1 MGNPEI
7 ENNCT
12 LYICT
17 DNYETPTISEI
28 QKKLESQ
35 NVEKKIEG
43 MEHLIFNIIQ
53 GEPYGNM
60 LMCVI
65 RFIVPHKDHR
75 LKKLTHI
82 FFEVVDKCKSD
93 GSLKEEMLLV
103 CNALRNDIISPNE
116 YVRGST
122 LRLLSKI
129 KNLKIIEP
137 LIEAITKNLN
147 HRHSYVRKN
156 AISCIHTII
165 KEHGSDVIP
174 NSVKEVEKILFLEN
188 DISTKRSA
196 LSMLIDVDP
205 MTTLKYILSLNDQLY
220 DTADVILLEVIHLFK
235 KLYIPHVFDNS
246 YLLINEEDEENE
258 EDKGVRRGGGAGMSG
273 SGPHPH
279 PHPHGEHEEEV
290 EGDEVLGGY
299 QSDGEIDL
307 FAYLLS
313 GDERSPCKEGNVSSA
328 TNNTK
333 PSSETNGGML
343 NVLSEEIQFRK
354 NKMNESDYNQYK
366 NNVIKIL
373 LNMVNKNV
381 SNSVL
386 YEGACCLLYMSTS
399 ELSIKT
405 ASECFIKLL
414 INQHDNNI
422 KLIVIDRLYY
432 IMCKWK
438 KVLENYVMDLLRALN
453 FPSKDIRVKI
463 LNLVLHIL
471 SSRNVHLVLGVLKK
485 ELLKLNSTVMYS
497 KNIFSSGGGNN
508 SGVVASS
515 NAGAN
520 GGSSSASGVPN
531 TGVSNT
537 GENNSVTNNLSTN
550 YQEIMSYKKILLK
563 SMQHIC
569 NMFSTECLSMV
580 DLLLTYVN
588 DEEKEINYEAAVCIR
603 KLANNLSLQS
613 TILNKI
619 GDVVFE
625 VKKPHILRIFFW
637 VLGQYMQGEQV
648 ILQFLENLYEHLV
661 PILGSNIQADVMS
674 RIQNEK
680 FKKNKVVMNFNAT
693 ATSSSCVPSPAFQAK
708 TVVLEDGTYATE
720 AVWKSQSASPGDD
733 SPGELNSF
741 AYNLLA
747 DNDDLLLSV
756 LCVCVTKLY
765 VKLVATVRGEAFG
778 FLGPAL
784 VQPRADNGAAN
795 GADNSAAA
803 NAANPTNSAAH
814 RVNRFRNKGIYILAS
829 LAKYLSQKNE
839 NKSALDVHYDDSNV
853 VRVNQCLKI
862 FLHIT
867 CNMSS
872 MDDCTKKL
880 VLTFLSGNEY
890 YQKFLHKEEEKYS
903 SIYSGTQRHVGV
915 ACADDVSLVG
925 EEDAKGGL
933 STTLSPPPTQ
943 TNENK
948 QSVDDEIYFRIL
960 KEKKNVLNMFD
971 ERSVEVDERDVLMDE
986 KLDKLKLKYTLSN
999 DILFEENEFKFP
1011 SFKHNY
1017 SSLFMAKLYNSQKLT
1032 GVDDDLFIEAVPI
1045 ISNINLIIELYI
1057 YNQSGAYLQNIF
1069 IGLSTHGNLKPIDKI
1084 PVFNLGPNE
1093 KKKFKISV
1101 KVHTTEA
1108 GIIFGY
1114 VFYERKNENKK
1125 NYIVLS
1131 ELNINM
1137 TDYINASFISSHV
1150 FRIMWSEFEW
1160 ENKININTSIR
1171 WGGAAIMNIF
1181 IGLSTHGNL
1190 KPIDKIPVFNLGPNE
1205 KKKFKISVKVHTTEA
1220 GIIFGYVFYERKNE
1234 NKKNY
1239 IVLSELNINMTDYIN
1254 ASFISSHVFR
1264 IMWSEFEWEN
1274 KININTSI
1282 RDAFELLKLI
1292 IKQTNM
1298 TIVERFM
1305 PLEYYEKEAKNRPE
1319 QANISPIDIYIS
1331 YISTLEDLKCLVNNS
1346 AFFAVNLFSRSIF
1359 GEDSLANLSV
1369 QKNPDGRLSGSI
1381 RVRSRTQGIAL
1392 SLGDKITLVQ
1402 TGLSMDAQ

>member
-1 MGNPEI
+1 MGSPEL
-7 ENNCT
+7 EKNCT

-17 DNYETPTISEI
+17 DNCETASNSEI

-53 GEPYGNM
+53 GEPCGNL

-137 LIEAITKNLN
+137 LIEAITKNLS

-165 KEHGSDVIP
+165 KEHGGDVIP

-235 KLYIPHVFDNS
+235 KLYIPHVFDS
-246 YLLINEEDEENE
+246 SFLLIGDEDEEGEAEEEEE
-258 EDKGVRRGGGAGMSG
+258 EDKS
-273 SGPHPH
+273 
-279 PHPHGEHEEEV
+279 
-290 EGDEVLGGY
+290 GGY

-313 GDERSPCKEGNVSSA
+313 GEEAPLQQGGAPVGKRTIHTTGMNQALGSHLLSGSNPLGGTPHRSNESS
-328 TNNTK
+328 
-333 PSSETNGGML
+333 GGML

-354 NKMNESDYNQYK
+354 NKLCESDYSQYK
-366 NNVIKIL
+366 SNVVKIL
-373 LNMVNKNV
+373 LNMMSKNV

-386 YEGACCLLYMSTS
+386 YEGACCLLYMSSS
-399 ELSIKT
+399 EVSIKT

-438 KVLENYVMDLLRALN
+438 KVLESYVMDLLRALN
-453 FPSKDIRVKI
+453 FPSRDIKVKI

-485 ELLKLNSTVMYS
+485 ELLKLNTTVMYS
-497 KNIFSSGGGNN
+497 KNVFANGGGGNGN
-508 SGVVASS
+508 AVVGPS
-515 NAGAN
+515 NAGAS
-520 GGSSSASGVPN
+520 GGSASPSGAP
-531 TGVSNT
+531 TPGVSSVGETNT
-537 GENNSVTNNLSTN
+537 VGNNLSTN
-550 YQEIMSYKKILLK
+550 YQEMISYKKILLK

-569 NMFSTECLSMV
+569 NMFSNECLSMV

-588 DEEKEINYEAAVCIR
+588 DEEREINYEAAVCIR
-603 KLANNLSLQS
+603 KLANNPSLQS
-613 TILNKI
+613 TILQKI
-619 GDVVFE
+619 GDVIFD
-625 VKKPHILRIFFW
+625 VKQPHILRIFFW
-637 VLGQYMQGEQV
+637 VLGQYMQGEEL
-648 ILQFLENLYEHLV
+648 ILKFLDKLYEHLV
-661 PILGSNIQADVMS
+661 PLLGSNIQS
-674 RIQNEK
+674 ETINRLQSEK
-680 FKKNKVVMNFNAT
+680 FKKSKMVMNFNAN
-693 ATSSSCVPSPAFQAK
+693 SSPASPTIQTK

-720 AVWKSQSASPGDD
+720 AVWKKQSAAAPGDD
-733 SPGELNSF
+733 SPPGELTPF

-756 LCVCVTKLY
+756 LCVCITKLY
-765 VKLVATVRGEAFG
+765 LKLVAAVGGEPFR
-778 FLGPAL
+778 FLG
-784 VQPRADNGAAN
+784 GAARSADG
-795 GADNSAAA
+795 GAVDKKCATASPAKSAANSA
-803 NAANPTNSAAH
+803 NA
-814 RVNRFRNKGIYILAS
+814 FRNKGIYILAS
-829 LAKYLSQKNE
+829 VVKYLGQKNAS
-839 NKSALDVHYDDSNV
+839 KSALDAHYNDSNV
-853 VRVNQCLKI
+853 VRVSQCLKI
-862 FLHIT
+862 FLNVT
-867 CNMSS
+867 CS
-872 MDDCTKKL
+872 MGTLDDSAKKL
-880 VLTFLSGNEY
+880 IRTFLSGDEY
-890 YQKFLHKEEEKYS
+890 YQKFLHREGEKYS
-903 SIYSGTQRHVGV
+903 SVYSSVYPSSYRQLGV
-915 ACADDVSLVG
+915 PLPGASPLGDATTDGDHLG
-925 EEDAKGGL
+925 EGPMETPKGV
-933 STTLSPPPTQ
+933 TTLPPPPTQ
-943 TNENK
+943 PKENK

-960 KEKKNVLNMFD
+960 KEKKNVLNILE
-971 ERSVEVDERDVLMDE
+971 ERSTLMEERSTLMEERSSSLMDE
-986 KLDKLKLKYTLSN
+986 RAVLMEENLEKLKLKYTLSN
-999 DILFEENEFKFP
+999 DILFGENEFKLP
-1011 SFKHNY
+1011 SFKHDC
-1017 SSLFMAKLYNSQKLT
+1017 SSLFMAKLYNSQRLT
-1032 GVDDDLFIEAVPI
+1032 GTDDDLFIEAVPI
-1045 ISNINLIIELYI
+1045 VSNVNLIVEFYI
-1057 YNQSGAYLQNIF
+1057 YNQSGAYLQSIF
-1069 IGLSTHGNLKPIDKI
+1069 ISLSTHGNLKPIDKI
-1084 PVFNLGPNE
+1084 PEFNLAPNE
-1093 KKKFKISV
+1093 KRKFKITV

-1114 VFYERKNENKK
+1114 VFYERKNENRK

-1131 ELNINM
+1131 ELHINM
-1137 TDYINASFISSHV
+1137 TDYISASFISSHL
-1150 FRIMWSEFEW
+1150 FRVMWSEFEW
-1160 ENKININTSIR
+1160 ENKINIS
-1171 WGGAAIMNIF
+1171 
-1181 IGLSTHGNL
+1181 
-1190 KPIDKIPVFNLGPNE
+1190 
-1205 KKKFKISVKVHTTEA
+1205 
-1220 GIIFGYVFYERKNE
+1220 
-1234 NKKNY
+1234 
-1239 IVLSELNINMTDYIN
+1239 
-1254 ASFISSHVFR
+1254 
-1264 IMWSEFEWEN
+1264 
-1274 KININTSI
+1274 TSI

-1292 IKQTNM
+1292 IKHTNM
-1298 TIVERFM
+1298 TIVEKFM

-1319 QANISPIDIYIS
+1319 QANVSPIDIYIS
-1331 YISTLEDLKCLVNNS
+1331 YISSLEDLKCLVNNS

-1402 TGLSMDAQ
+1402 TGLSMETQ

>member
-1 MGNPEI
+1 MGNPEL

-17 DNYETPTISEI
+17 DNCETPSISEI

-75 LKKLTHI
+75 LKKLSHI

-137 LIEAITKNLN
+137 LVEAITKNLN

-165 KEHGSDVIP
+165 KEHGTDVIP

-246 YLLINEEDEENE
+246 YLSINEEDEEGE
-258 EDKGVRRGGGAGMSG
+258 EDKGVRSGVGAMSRVASMTGSSLPRGGDEA
-273 SGPHPH
+273 
-279 PHPHGEHEEEV
+279 EEPN
-290 EGDEVLGGY
+290 GY

-307 FAYLLS
+307 FQYLLS
-313 GDERSPCKEGNVSSA
+313 GDEIPHPQGDGPMVKKTKHITSVDQKFGSHLLSVSNPLVA
-328 TNNTK
+328 TNHPN
-333 PSSETNGGML
+333 ETNGGML

-354 NKMNESDYNQYK
+354 NRLNESDYNQYK

-373 LNMVNKNV
+373 LNMMNKNV

-399 ELSIKT
+399 EVSIKT

-453 FPSKDIRVKI
+453 FPSRDIRVKI

-485 ELLKLNSTVMYS
+485 ELLKLNSAMMYS
-497 KNIFSSGGGNN
+497 KSVFTSGGGNN
-508 SGVVASS
+508 NAVVGSSSG
-515 NAGAN
+515 GAN
-520 GGSSSASGVPN
+520 GGGGATASAIPNSGI
-531 TGVSNT
+531 SNA
-537 GENNSVTNNLSTN
+537 GESTPIGNNLSTN
-550 YQEIMSYKKILLK
+550 YQEVISYKKILLK
-563 SMQHIC
+563 SIQHIC
-569 NMFSTECLSMV
+569 NLFSNECLSMV

-603 KLANNLSLQS
+603 KLANNPSLQS
-613 TILNKI
+613 TILQKI
-619 GDVVFE
+619 GEAIFD

-637 VLGQYMQGEQV
+637 VLGQYMQGEEV
-648 ILQFLENLYEHLV
+648 ILQFLNKLYEQLL
-661 PILGSNIQADVMS
+661 PLLGSNLEADIIS
-674 RIQNEK
+674 RLQSEK
-680 FKKNKVVMNFNAT
+680 FKKNKMAINFNAT
-693 ATSSSCVPSPAFQAK
+693 SSSVSPNIQAK

-720 AVWKSQSASPGDD
+720 AVWKSQTASTGEDT
-733 SPGELNSF
+733 PGELNSF
-741 AYNLLA
+741 AYNLLSE
-747 DNDDLLLSV
+747 NDDLLLSV

-765 VKLVATVRGEAFG
+765 LKLVATVGGEAFH
-778 FLGPAL
+778 FLGSQFVKHHVGGDSHKGSAT
-784 VQPRADNGAAN
+784 NGEAST
-795 GADNSAAA
+795 GI
-803 NAANPTNSAAH
+803 NA
-814 RVNRFRNKGIYILAS
+814 FRNKGIYILAS
-829 LAKYLSQKNE
+829 MVKYLTQKNA
-839 NKSALDVHYDDSNV
+839 NKSSLDVHYNDSNV
-853 VRVNQCLKI
+853 VRVSHCLKI
-862 FLHIT
+862 FLNIT
-867 CNMSS
+867 CNMSTV
-872 MDDCTKKL
+872 DDSTKKL
-880 VLTFLSGNEY
+880 ILTFLSGNEY

-903 SIYSGTQRHVGV
+903 SIYSSSCRQVGAGGGV
-915 ACADDVSLVG
+915 FPHGQDTKGGNNPG
-925 EEDAKGGL
+925 EESIDTPKGVTAL
-933 STTLSPPPTQ
+933 SAPTQ
-943 TNENK
+943 PSENK

-960 KEKKNVLNMFD
+960 KEKKNVLNILD
-971 ERSVEVDERDVLMDE
+971 ERSVQMDERAVLMDE

-1017 SSLFMAKLYNSQKLT
+1017 SSLFMAKLYNSQRLT
-1032 GVDDDLFIEAVPI
+1032 GIDDDLFIEAVPI
-1045 ISNINLIIELYI
+1045 VSNINLIVEFYV

-1069 IGLSTHGNLKPIDKI
+1069 ISLSTHGNLKPIDKI
-1084 PVFNLGPNE
+1084 PEFNLGPNE
-1093 KKKFKISV
+1093 KRKFKITV
-1101 KVHTTEA
+1101 KVHTTET

-1114 VFYERKNENKK
+1114 VFYERKNENRK

-1137 TDYINASFISSHV
+1137 TDYINASFISSH
-1150 FRIMWSEFEW
+1150 
-1160 ENKININTSIR
+1160 
-1171 WGGAAIMNIF
+1171 
-1181 IGLSTHGNL
+1181 L
-1190 KPIDKIPVFNLGPNE
+1190 
-1205 KKKFKISVKVHTTEA
+1205 
-1220 GIIFGYVFYERKNE
+1220 
-1234 NKKNY
+1234 
-1239 IVLSELNINMTDYIN
+1239 
-1254 ASFISSHVFR
+1254 FR

-1298 TIVERFM
+1298 TIVEKFM

-1331 YISTLEDLKCLVNNS
+1331 YISSLEDLKCLVNNS

-1402 TGLSMDAQ
+1402 TGLSMETH

>member
-1 MGNPEI
+1 
-7 ENNCT
+7 
-12 LYICT
+12 
-17 DNYETPTISEI
+17 
-28 QKKLESQ
+28 
-35 NVEKKIEG
+35 
-43 MEHLIFNIIQ
+43 
-53 GEPYGNM
+53 M

-75 LKKLTHI
+75 LKKLSHI

-246 YLLINEEDEENE
+246 YLSINDEDEEND
-258 EDKGVRRGGGAGMSG
+258 EDKGIRSGIGPIPSISPMTGGPLPDGGNEA
-273 SGPHPH
+273 
-279 PHPHGEHEEEV
+279 EEENPDGC
-290 EGDEVLGGY
+290 E
-299 QSDGEIDL
+299 SDGEVDI

-313 GDERSPCKEGNVSSA
+313 GDEIPFHQGDVPTGKRTRNITGVDEKIGSNFLSVSTPGVA
-328 TNNTK
+328 TNYK
-333 PSSETNGGML
+333 DETSGGML

-354 NKMNESDYNQYK
+354 NRLNESDYSQYK
-366 NNVIKIL
+366 NNVVKIL
-373 LNMVNKNV
+373 LNMMNKNV

-399 ELSIKT
+399 EVSIKT

-453 FPSKDIRVKI
+453 FPSRDIRVKI

-497 KNIFSSGGGNN
+497 KNVFASGGGNTSAVVGSSGGGAN
-508 SGVVASS
+508 SGGATSP
-515 NAGAN
+515 NAL
-520 GGSSSASGVPN
+520 PN
-531 TGVSNT
+531 TTMSNT
-537 GENNSVTNNLSTN
+537 GETSSLSNNLSTN
-550 YQEIMSYKKILLK
+550 YQEVISYKKILLK
-563 SMQHIC
+563 SIQHIC
-569 NMFSTECLSMV
+569 NMFSNECLNMV

-603 KLANNLSLQS
+603 KLANNPFLQS
-613 TILNKI
+613 IILQKI
-619 GDVVFE
+619 VDAIFD

-637 VLGQYMQGEQV
+637 VLGQYMHGEEV
-648 ILQFLENLYEHLV
+648 ILQFMKKLYVHLV
-661 PILGSNIQADVMS
+661 PLLGSNMESDIIS
-674 RIQNEK
+674 RLQSEK
-680 FKKNKVVMNFNAT
+680 FKKNKMAVNFNAN
-693 ATSSSCVPSPAFQAK
+693 SSSASPAIQAK

-720 AVWKSQSASPGDD
+720 AVWKSQTASSGEDT
-733 SPGELNSF
+733 PGELNSF
-741 AYNLLA
+741 AYNLVSE
-747 DNDDLLLSV
+747 NDDLLLSV

-765 VKLVATVRGEAFG
+765 LKLVATVGGEVFR
-778 FLGPAL
+778 FLGSYFVKPP
-784 VQPRADNGAAN
+784 VGCHSDEGSAAN
-795 GADNSAAA
+795 G
-803 NAANPTNSAAH
+803 NAQNGNATNGNVTNGNAS
-814 RVNRFRNKGIYILAS
+814 VNEFRNKGMYILAS
-829 LAKYLSQKNE
+829 MVKYLGQKNAK
-839 NKSALDVHYDDSNV
+839 KSSVDVHYNDSNV
-853 VRVNQCLKI
+853 VRVSHCLKI

-867 CNMSS
+867 CNMST
-872 MDDCTKKL
+872 MDDSTKKL
-880 VLTFLSGNEY
+880 ILTFLSGNEY
-890 YQKFLHKEEEKYS
+890 YQKFLQKEEEKYS
-903 SIYSGTQRHVGV
+903 SIYSSSYRQIRAGGGAFPQGEDENDADNLGQGSMEISKGV
-915 ACADDVSLVG
+915 
-925 EEDAKGGL
+925 
-933 STTLSPPPTQ
+933 TTLPPQ
-943 TNENK
+943 TEPNENK
-948 QSVDDEIYFRIL
+948 ESVDDEIYFRIL
-960 KEKKNVLNMFD
+960 KEKKNVLNILD
-971 ERSVEVDERDVLMDE
+971 ERSVEMDERAVLMDE

-999 DILFEENEFKFP
+999 DILFEENEFKLP
-1011 SFKHNY
+1011 TFKHNY
-1017 SSLFMAKLYNSQKLT
+1017 SSLFMAKLYNSQRLT
-1032 GVDDDLFIEAVPI
+1032 GIDDDIFIEAVPI
-1045 ISNINLIIELYI
+1045 VSNINLIVELYV

-1069 IGLSTHGNLKPIDKI
+1069 ISLSTHGNLKPIDKI
-1084 PVFNLGPNE
+1084 PEFNLGPNE
-1093 KKKFKISV
+1093 KRKFKITV
-1101 KVHTTEA
+1101 KVHTTET

-1137 TDYINASFISSHV
+1137 TDYINASFISSH
-1150 FRIMWSEFEW
+1150 
-1160 ENKININTSIR
+1160 
-1171 WGGAAIMNIF
+1171 
-1181 IGLSTHGNL
+1181 L
-1190 KPIDKIPVFNLGPNE
+1190 
-1205 KKKFKISVKVHTTEA
+1205 
-1220 GIIFGYVFYERKNE
+1220 
-1234 NKKNY
+1234 
-1239 IVLSELNINMTDYIN
+1239 
-1254 ASFISSHVFR
+1254 FR

-1298 TIVERFM
+1298 TIVEKFM
-1305 PLEYYEKEAKNRPE
+1305 PLEFYEKETKNRTG

-1331 YISTLEDLKCLVNNS
+1331 YISSLEDLKCLVNNS

-1402 TGLSMDAQ
+1402 TGLSMETH

>member
-1 MGNPEI
+1 MGNTEI

-17 DNYETPTISEI
+17 DNCETASISEI

-75 LKKLTHI
+75 LKKLSHI
-82 FFEVVDKCKSD
+82 FFEVVDKCNSD

-129 KNLKIIEP
+129 KNLKIIDP
-137 LIEAITKNLN
+137 LIEAITKNLS

-235 KLYIPHVFDNS
+235 KLYIPHVFDDS
-246 YLLINEEDEENE
+246 YLLINDEDEENE
-258 EDKGVRRGGGAGMSG
+258 EDRRVRSGVASISG
-273 SGPHPH
+273 SPPQG
-279 PHPHGEHEEEV
+279 GQEAEESNEAEEEKQDGYLSN
-290 EGDEVLGGY
+290 GD
-299 QSDGEIDL
+299 IDL

-313 GDERSPCKEGNVSSA
+313 GEENPLQQGELPMGKRSKHVTAVEQKIGSHLLSVSTPLGA
-328 TNNTK
+328 TNQL
-333 PSSETNGGML
+333 SETNGGML

-354 NKMNESDYNQYK
+354 NKLNESDYNQYK

-373 LNMVNKNV
+373 LNMMSKNV

-399 ELSIKT
+399 EISIKT

-453 FPSKDIRVKI
+453 FPSRDIRVKI

-485 ELLKLNSTVMYS
+485 ELLKLNNTVMYS
-497 KNIFSSGGGNN
+497 KNVFPSAGGNSN
-508 SGVVASS
+508 AVVGSS
-515 NAGAN
+515 SAGAN
-520 GGSSSASGVPN
+520 GGPASPNGVPN
-531 TGVSNT
+531 TAMRSATETNT
-537 GENNSVTNNLSTN
+537 VGNNLSTN
-550 YQEIMSYKKILLK
+550 YQEVIGYKKILLK

-569 NMFSTECLSMV
+569 NMFSNECLSMV

-603 KLANNLSLQS
+603 KLANNPSLQS
-613 TILNKI
+613 IILQKI
-619 GDVVFE
+619 VDAIFD

-637 VLGQYMQGEQV
+637 VLGQYMHGEEV
-648 ILQFLENLYEHLV
+648 ILKFLDKLYEHLL
-661 PILGSNIQADVMS
+661 PLLGSNIQSDIITS
-674 RIQNEK
+674 LQSEK
-680 FKKNKVVMNFNAT
+680 FKKNKMVVNFNA
-693 ATSSSCVPSPAFQAK
+693 SSSSASPAIQAK

-720 AVWKSQSASPGDD
+720 AVWKNQSASPGDD
-733 SPGELNSF
+733 TPGELNSF
-741 AYNLLA
+741 AYNLLSN
-747 DNDDLLLSV
+747 NDDLLLSV

-765 VKLVATVRGEAFG
+765 LKLVATVGGEAFR
-778 FLGPAL
+778 FLGPPFGS
-784 VQPRADNGAAN
+784 PRVGSGSEKGRVEADGDAAKNGDASAEADGNANHAAN
-795 GADNSAAA
+795 
-803 NAANPTNSAAH
+803 T
-814 RVNRFRNKGIYILAS
+814 FRNKGIYILAS
-829 LAKYLSQKNE
+829 MVKYLAQKNA
-839 NKSALDVHYDDSNV
+839 NKSSLDVHYNDSNV
-853 VRVNQCLKI
+853 VRVSQCLKI
-862 FLHIT
+862 FLNIT
-867 CNMSS
+867 CNMRTMEES
-872 MDDCTKKL
+872 TKNL
-880 VLTFLSGNEY
+880 IVTFLSGNEY

-903 SIYSGTQRHVGV
+903 SIYSTSYRQGGAQTGV
-915 ACADDVSLVG
+915 IDTGVSSPLG
-925 EEDAKGGL
+925 LDAKGGNNL
-933 STTLSPPPTQ
+933 AEQSMDKSKGGVTTVPPTQ
-943 TNENK
+943 PNENK
-948 QSVDDEIYFRIL
+948 QNVDDEIYFRIL
-960 KEKKNVLNMFD
+960 KEKKNVLNILDERALLIDDKSAMMD
-971 ERSVEVDERDVLMDE
+971 ERSALMDE
-986 KLDKLKLKYTLSN
+986 KLEKLKLKYTLSN
-999 DILFEENEFKFP
+999 DILFEENEFRFP
-1011 SFKHNY
+1011 SFKHSY
-1017 SSLFMAKLYNSQKLT
+1017 SSLFMAKLYSSQKLT
-1032 GVDDDLFIEAVPI
+1032 GTDDDLFIEAVPI
-1045 ISNINLIIELYI
+1045 VSNINLIVELYV

-1084 PVFNLGPNE
+1084 PEFNLGPNE
-1093 KKKFKISV
+1093 KRKFKITV
-1101 KVHTTEA
+1101 KVHTTET

-1114 VFYERKNENKK
+1114 VFYERKNENRK

-1137 TDYINASFISSHV
+1137 TDYINVSFISSHL

-1160 ENKININTSIR
+1160 ENKININT
-1171 WGGAAIMNIF
+1171 
-1181 IGLSTHGNL
+1181 
-1190 KPIDKIPVFNLGPNE
+1190 P
-1205 KKKFKISVKVHTTEA
+1205 
-1220 GIIFGYVFYERKNE
+1220 
-1234 NKKNY
+1234 
-1239 IVLSELNINMTDYIN
+1239 
-1254 ASFISSHVFR
+1254 
-1264 IMWSEFEWEN
+1264 
-1274 KININTSI
+1274 I

-1292 IKQTNM
+1292 IKHTNM
-1298 TIVERFM
+1298 TIVEKFM
-1305 PLEYYEKEAKNRPE
+1305 PLEYYEKEAKNIPE
-1319 QANISPIDIYIS
+1319 QTNVSPIDIYIS
-1331 YISTLEDLKCLVNNS
+1331 YISSLEDLKCLVNNS

-1402 TGLSMDAQ
+1402 TGLSMETQ